1 MSAKYSNSP
10 ALHLRLASS
19 GLRRRLLLLLTSAAC
34 CALYLLWQQ
43 GYSWLASIILPLVV
57 WLTWAQWRDRL
68 QDAVLCWDRGEWSLQ
83 YLQQKQVIEVLPGST
98 CLPWVIYLA
107 GRDVS
112 SGRRWQSW
120 IFSDCADR
128 ENLRRLRVRLIL
140 GG

>member
-1 MSAKYSNSP
+1 MA
-10 ALHLRLASS
+10 
-19 GLRRRLLLLLTSAAC
+19 LLLLLAWAAG
-34 CALYLLWQQ
+34 CALGAIYLLWQQ

-128 ENLRRLRVRLIL
+128 ENLRRLRVRLTL